1 MNLVTVQKE
10 GIDQKWD
17 EVEPLIKKVLIKQQ
31 NGYTIDNIKEML
43 LKEELQLWT
52 SYDETQI
59 QGICITHIAIYPQHK
74 ICEVFMCAGQEIDSW
89 LDFIEQIQTWAKSLN
104 CDFMEIQGRRGWE
117 RKMQKYGYSFENVIL
132 RKEL

>member
-1 MNLVTVQKE
+1 MNLYTVQKGNIE
-10 GIDQKWD
+10 GKWD
-17 EVEPLIKKVLIKQQ
+17 EVEPLIKKVLNKQQ
-31 NGYTIDNIKEML
+31 NGYTVDNIKEML

-52 SYDETQI
+52 SYDGTQI
-59 QGICITHIAIYPQHK
+59 KSICITHICIYPQHK

-89 LDFIEQIQTWAKSLN
+89 LDFIEDIQAWAKSLG

-117 RKMQKYGYSFENVIL
+117 RKMQKYGYHLESVIL